1 MRLKVSK
8 NTITFLI
15 GALVLMVVVFG
26 GLFWLQ
32 RSALDQA
39 SRTLKAREAE
49 LNDGKRVAA
58 RQAMA
63 DQLLEQDRQQIRFL
77 ESGVSNAAYVPTLL
91 KQLEDL
97 ASGTHN
103 KVLGVR
109 PTGVTKAPSRL
120 QQRRDPDA
128 QGDAAG
134 DDKKEKAPEEPYT
147 RLVIEVNLIGTFQS
161 SQQFVSRLMRFPK
174 IVAVDELQLQP
185 HRAAGP
191 KDPSGQLDV
200 RLKLTAFVMKENTPA
215 AHVTTASAAI
225 GGIN

>member
-1 MRLKVSK
+1 
-8 NTITFLI
+8 
-15 GALVLMVVVFG
+15 MVVVFG

-39 SRTLKAREAE
+39 SKTLRAREAE
-49 LNDGKRVAA
+49 LNDGKRIAA

-63 DQLLEQDRQQIRFL
+63 DQLLEQDRAQIRFL

-97 ASGTHN
+97 GKSTQN

-109 PTGVTKAPSRL
+109 PTAVTKAPTRL

-128 QGDAAG
+128 QSDGSG
-134 DDKKEKAPEEPYT
+134 SEDDKKAKAPEEPYT
-147 RLVIEVNLIGTFQS
+147 RLVIDVNLIGTYQS

-185 HRAAGP
+185 HKAATV

-215 AHVTTASAAI
+215 ARVTTASAAI

>member
-39 SRTLKAREAE
+39 SKTLRAREAE
-49 LNDGKRVAA
+49 LNDGKRIAA

-63 DQLLEQDRQQIRFL
+63 DQLLEQDRAQIRFL

-97 ASGTHN
+97 GKSTQN

-109 PTGVTKAPSRL
+109 PTAVTKAPTRL

-128 QGDAAG
+128 QSDGSG
-134 DDKKEKAPEEPYT
+134 SEDDKKAKAPEEPYT
-147 RLVIEVNLIGTFQS
+147 RLVIDVNLIGTYQS

-174 IVAVDELQLQP
+174 IVAVDELQLQ
-185 HRAAGP
+185 
-191 KDPSGQLDV
+191 
-200 RLKLTAFVMKENTPA
+200 LTRQPP
-215 AHVTTASAAI
+215 
-225 GGIN
+225 